1 LDHGELPDPVA
12 EVIQLILERQDEMD
26 KQIRALDISKDII
39 KMNGYMTKKSEIE
52 KEEESDL
59 EEIFAEGAGI

>member
-1 LDHGELPDPVA
+1 
-12 EVIQLILERQDEMD
+12 MD